1 MERIGDSGQKCDPRF
16 RRKQSHI
23 DHTLARSSSILLC
36 CALFVCLPFG
46 IEGRTESWDTSVH
59 DTVAEELEK
68 GMQPSIQEEK
78 PSVRIERPSE
88 KRNFSLHVSGAPA
101 REVIRTLAEMTGRN
115 LVFSGD
121 LSETVTAS
129 LDHVTPEEALTS
141 VLASCGLS
149 SRTEGSTLIVFNSK
163 LEKNAVPGTRAFR
176 LSYADAEEVAEGLG
190 KVMEKGKVTFS
201 PSANTVIIS
210 GTPRELMQAES
221 LVKALDVPEKQVKV
235 EAEVVAVNKSYAK
248 DLGID
253 WDFKSLTGSA
263 SYDRDSWSEQR
274 YVTDD
279 SGNILYDSD
288 GNPRIRN
295 IERNGWDVTIP
306 EGYAG
311 ISYGR
316 SLAGHPYT
324 FFFQAKLNAL
334 VTRGKAK
341 VLARP
346 SVVTMNGRKAEI
358 LIGSR
363 IPVIVEHMENGVKTT
378 ATEYKDAGIKL
389 TYTPIISRNDDIT
402 ADVHAEVATPYL
414 VPEMKAYR
422 IITRSANTM
431 VRLKSGDMLT
441 IGGLIDK
448 EQAKTMRKVPILG
461 DIPLLGRL
469 FQSHSTSTEESEIVI
484 VIKADIV
491 REDIRR

>member
-1 MERIGDSGQKCDPRF
+1 M
-16 RRKQSHI
+16 
-23 DHTLARSSSILLC
+23 
-36 CALFVCLPFG
+36 
-46 IEGRTESWDTSVH
+46 
-59 DTVAEELEK
+59 AEELEK

-101 REVIRTLAEMTGRN
+101 REVIRTLAEMTGQN

-129 LDHVTPEEALTS
+129 LDHVTPQEALRS
-141 VLASCGLS
+141 ILASCGLF

-190 KVMEKGKVTFS
+190 KVMEKRKVTFS

-248 DLGID
+248 DFGID

-263 SYDRDSWSEQR
+263 SYDRDS
-274 YVTDD
+274 
-279 SGNILYDSD
+279 GNILYDSN

-484 VIKADIV
+484 VIKADIE

>member
-1 MERIGDSGQKCDPRF
+1 M
-16 RRKQSHI
+16 
-23 DHTLARSSSILLC
+23 
-36 CALFVCLPFG
+36 
-46 IEGRTESWDTSVH
+46 
-59 DTVAEELEK
+59 AEELEN

-129 LDHVTPEEALTS
+129 LDHVTPQEALRS
-141 VLASCGLS
+141 ILASCGLS

-263 SYDRDSWSEQR
+263 SYDR
-274 YVTDD
+274 D

-491 REDIRR
+491 REEIRR

>member
-1 MERIGDSGQKCDPRF
+1 M
-16 RRKQSHI
+16 
-23 DHTLARSSSILLC
+23 
-36 CALFVCLPFG
+36 
-46 IEGRTESWDTSVH
+46 
-59 DTVAEELEK
+59 AEELEK
-68 GMQPSIQEEK
+68 GMQPSIKEEK

-129 LDHVTPEEALTS
+129 LDHVTPQEALAS
-141 VLASCGLS
+141 ILASCGLS

-263 SYDRDSWSEQR
+263 SYDR
-274 YVTDD
+274 D

-461 DIPLLGRL
+461 DIPFLGRL

-491 REDIRR
+491 REEIRR